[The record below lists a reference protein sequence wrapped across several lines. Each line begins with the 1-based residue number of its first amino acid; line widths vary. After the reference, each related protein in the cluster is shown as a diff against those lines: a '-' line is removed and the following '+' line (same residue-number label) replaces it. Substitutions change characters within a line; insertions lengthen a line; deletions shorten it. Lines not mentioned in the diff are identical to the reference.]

1 MIPVVRG
8 KMFKRIIKV
17 NHRLALELAI
27 QKEVISAQK
36 QPSYEKSVALK
47 SLGEKSCK
55 IKGGGQ
61 QMAAM
66 MLMLLFFKAAP
77 FSQLGCFCADN
88 YNYLNY
94 QSLLEMTPNASICN

>member
-47 SLGEKSCK
+47 SLGEKKLQNQRWRPTNGCNDVNT
-55 IKGGGQ
+55 
-61 QMAAM
+61 A
-66 MLMLLFFKAAP
+66 FF
-77 FSQLGCFCADN
+77 
-88 YNYLNY
+88 
-94 QSLLEMTPNASICN
+94 